1 MYVTCGVNVKKL
13 FTNVFDWLI
22 IVRKS
27 LLCTILLKDFTDFST
42 QQYCHVGFPL
52 QFFDKRVKNGTFR
65 KILACM

>member
-27 LLCTILLKDFTDFST
+27 LLFTILSKDFTDFST
-42 QQYCHVGFPL
+42 QQYCHVGFPKVG
-52 QFFDKRVKNGTFR
+52 D
-65 KILACM
+65 